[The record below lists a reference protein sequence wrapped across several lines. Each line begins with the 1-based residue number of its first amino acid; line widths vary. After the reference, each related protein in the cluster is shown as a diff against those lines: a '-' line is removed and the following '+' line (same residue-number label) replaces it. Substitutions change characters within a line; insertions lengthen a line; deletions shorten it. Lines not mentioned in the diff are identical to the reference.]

1 MTTQPMK
8 LFHWFDS
15 GEVDALA
22 SAIAA
27 ELVQR
32 VPPAKLEAR
41 DRKAALKLRGAHDA
55 VFSRAANFARNHK
68 LNLYKKARLGNQF
81 RWALREA
88 GYPGEFVE
96 AWTYELVE
104 LITRTARGTQ

>member
-1 MTTQPMK
+1 MK
-8 LFHWFDS
+8 IWQWFDS

-22 SAIAA
+22 STIAA

-32 VPPAKLEAR
+32 VPPTQLEAR

-55 VFSRAANFARNHK
+55 VFSRAASFARTHK

-81 RWALREA
+81 RWALKEA
-88 GYPGEFVE
+88 GYPGEFIE

-104 LITRTARGTQ
+104 LVTRTARGRQ